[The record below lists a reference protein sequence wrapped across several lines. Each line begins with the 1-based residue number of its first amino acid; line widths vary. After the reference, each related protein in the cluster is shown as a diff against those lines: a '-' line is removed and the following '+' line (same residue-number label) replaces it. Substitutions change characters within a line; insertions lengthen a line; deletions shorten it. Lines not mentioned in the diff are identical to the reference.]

1 MGRLIYPWQAA
12 DMNLKIIKMLTRLLI
27 ARGAG
32 DGGIASKTFYLLIYY
47 LVWNKYV
54 DFYSD

>member
-12 DMNLKIIKMLTRLLI
+12 DMNLKIIKLLTRLLI

-32 DGGIASKTFYLLIYY
+32 GAGDEGIALKTFYLLIYY
-47 LVWNKYV
+47 LV
-54 DFYSD
+54 